1 MHWGSGWGARFD
13 AKGHGVADCSH
24 PVKGFATL
32 DCLLPICCAAVKASM
47 DKHGQ
52 ALLACNP
59 LPTSYPAL
67 TLLTFWVTFCV
78 TFHLTNTVYDAAV
91 SVESLHHFMQAE
103 KIPLYVKLRKALKQG
118 GYFILTD
125 YFAMS
130 EEEELFC
137 RSELLRLKKEQNI
150 ADEAFY
156 HYDTPLTVEH
166 EKGALIHAGFSSV
179 TVLKSWGATYT
190 LKAVR

>member
-78 TFHLTNTVYDAAV
+78 TFHLTNTY
-91 SVESLHHFMQAE
+91 SILKEKHMQ
-103 KIPLYVKLRKALKQG
+103 
-118 GYFILTD
+118 T
-125 YFAMS
+125 
-130 EEEELFC
+130 EE
-137 RSELLRLKKEQNI
+137 RHVGINSAR
-150 ADEAFY
+150 
-156 HYDTPLTVEH
+156 
-166 EKGALIHAGFSSV
+166 
-179 TVLKSWGATYT
+179 
-190 LKAVR
+190 

>member
-78 TFHLTNTVYDAAV
+78 TFHLTNTLFYLIVIQ
-91 SVESLHHFMQAE
+91 SLTHTRTHPIETFDNIKTMKEIVQVFCIFFGISSERNIRRSDYTAFW
-103 KIPLYVKLRKALKQG
+103 RK
-118 GYFILTD
+118 
-125 YFAMS
+125 
-130 EEEELFC
+130 
-137 RSELLRLKKEQNI
+137 
-150 ADEAFY
+150 
-156 HYDTPLTVEH
+156 
-166 EKGALIHAGFSSV
+166 
-179 TVLKSWGATYT
+179 TYT
-190 LKAVR
+190 QTCHGS